1 MTKTEQM
8 ILSEIAKRGFFSIE
22 TCYGRGTGGGRVQYG
37 VRDRNAM
44 FKLEK
49 LGLITITKRES
60 WQDYN
65 RGYGQG
71 GTIFQMELPKNG

>member
-8 ILSEIAKRGFFSIE
+8 ILSEIAKRGFFNIE
-22 TCYGRGTGGGRVQYG
+22 TCYGRGAGGGYG
-37 VRDRNAM
+37 IRARNAM

-49 LGLITITKRES
+49 IGLIKITNRES

-65 RGYGQG
+65 RGYSQG
-71 GTIFQMELPKNG
+71 GTIFHVELTENA

>member
-8 ILSEIAKRGFFSIE
+8 ILSEITKRGFFNIE
-22 TCYGRGTGGGRVQYG
+22 TCYGRGAGGGYG
-37 VRDRNAM
+37 IRARTAM

-49 LGLITITKRES
+49 IGLIKITKRES

>member
-8 ILSEIAKRGFFSIE
+8 ILSEITKRGFFSIE
-22 TCYGRGTGGGRVQYG
+22 TCYGRGPGGGRVQYG

-49 LGLITITKRES
+49 LGLIKITKRES

>member
-8 ILSEIAKRGFFSIE
+8 ILSEITKRGFFNIE
-22 TCYGRGTGGGRVQYG
+22 TCYGRGAGGGRVQYG
-37 VRDRNAM
+37 ARARNAM

-49 LGLITITKRES
+49 LGLIKITHRES

-65 RGYGQG
+65 RGYSQG
-71 GTIFQMELPKNG
+71 GTIFHVELTENA